1 MNCTSNIFVSYRLF
15 IVYLNSMS
23 LNFTFEFLVT
33 FFVTSPLTS
42 METCCCQILTKFDK
56 LSLKTERT
64 EISSV
69 NSIYCIFYLAFQP

>member
-1 MNCTSNIFVSYRLF
+1 MNCASNIFVSYRLF

-33 FFVTSPLTS
+33 FFVTS